1 MTFAK
6 LGFAAILIAMAAPAA
21 AQTTDELK
29 ARVAALEQEN
39 AKLHEALASHRA
51 PSGPR
56 KTEARAAQ
64 ALATTTLPAAVY
76 AKAPPP
82 PLSPGSWTGFYVGGN
97 AGLSVAKNATDSTRL
112 RSVVGA
118 GSNSGP

>member
-76 AKAPPP
+76 AKGAAAA
-82 PLSPGSWTGFYVGGN
+82 V
-97 AGLSVAKNATDSTRL
+97 AGQLDRVLCRRQCRAFGCQERHRL
-112 RSVVGA
+112 DPHAQHRWLWLD
-118 GSNSGP
+118 SGP